1 MKVTIEF
8 TDEERDE
15 LQTALDGYKWRKVVW
30 DLDQILRAYLKY
42 DESLTED
49 QDEMVGKIKK
59 ELYELLNDYN
69 LKLD

>member
-8 TDEERDE
+8 KDEERDE
-15 LQTALDGYKWRKVVW
+15 LQTALDGYKWRSLVW
-30 DLDQILRAYLKY
+30 DLNQKLRACIKY

-49 QDEMVGKIKK
+49 QDEIVEKIQK
-59 ELYELLNDYN
+59 ELNELLNDYN

>member
-15 LQTALDGYKWRKVVW
+15 LQTALDGYKWRMVVW
-30 DLDQILRAYLKY
+30 DLDQRLRAYLKY

>member
-8 TDEERDE
+8 KDEERDE
-15 LQTALDGYKWRKVVW
+15 LQTALDGYKWKMVAW
-30 DLDQILRAYLKY
+30 DLSQKLRAYIKY

-49 QDEMVGKIKK
+49 QDEIIEKIQK
-59 ELYELLNDYN
+59 ELNELLNDYN

>member
-8 TDEERDE
+8 TDEEKDE
-15 LQTALDGYKWRKVVW
+15 LQTALDGYKWRMVVW
-30 DLDQILRAYLKY
+30 DLDQRLRAYLKY